1 MYREESLPNFKKISI
16 RLYKIKCLRT
26 TVIDSPLYIHANKH
40 IYPYSTF
47 ICIYMG
53 NYENIRAIL
62 SLHAYWMRIHWVHT
76 TSVSR
81 HVLSFYQ
88 TRFSWPE
95 VSNFTFLL
103 VCSFQKH
110 FAMGRVFFFLRITE
124 SSVEKKNKSR
134 IHARLPQIGLFL
146 PQIEKENVNT
156 HRREL
161 APRGPQ
167 WLMVNHDLFLW
178 LLFFGL
184 WLFIRVDVKGLFFV
198 VLIQDCIFFKKT
210 SQLSH

>member
-1 MYREESLPNFKKISI
+1 MFDPERRNYRLLQKHQNHIYRRCTEKRASLTNFKKISI
-16 RLYKIKCLRT
+16 RLYKIKRPRT

-53 NYENIRAIL
+53 NCENIRAIL
-62 SLHAYWMRIHWVHT
+62 SLHAHWMRIQSPHNIRLKVC
-76 TSVSR
+76 SVILSNPLFLTR
-81 HVLSFYQ
+81 SVKLHVLTGRQF
-88 TRFSWPE
+88 PE
-95 VSNFTFLL
+95 TFCNGKSL
-103 VCSFQKH
+103 
-110 FAMGRVFFFLRITE
+110 FFFLELQDHRQG
-124 SSVEKKNKSR
+124 KKKKSR

-167 WLMVNHDLFLW
+167 WLMVNHDLLLW

-184 WLFIRVDVKGLFFV
+184 
-198 VLIQDCIFFKKT
+198 
-210 SQLSH
+210 